1 MKIKFLAFPYY
12 IWLILFSVIPMFF
25 VVYYSITNSDGN
37 FTLENFLDLK
47 NYSSVFLRSIFLSTI
62 STLISF
68 FIGYPTAYAISKLE
82 KKWQKIAIAGIIL
95 QMWVS
100 FLLITYSLMT
110 AMESNGIINTI
121 LNFFGIDYPLINTP
135 WAVIIGM
142 VYSCL
147 PYMILPIHSSLS
159 KIDTSIIDAARDL
172 GANKLTIFWRIT
184 FPLSSPGIL
193 SGFLMVFAPDMSAF
207 IISKMLGGSENAL
220 IGEVIELKFLG
231 SEYNPW
237 SGSALALILMFFIMI
252 CTSIMNYF
260 VYDANKN

>member
-1 MKIKFLAFPYY
+1 ML
-12 IWLILFSVIPMFF
+12 F
-25 VVYYSITNSDGN
+25 VVFYSLTNSDGE
-37 FTLENFLDLK
+37 FTLENFMDLK
-47 NYSSVFLRSIFLSTI
+47 NYSVAFVRSILFSTV

-68 FIGYPTAYAISKLE
+68 IIGYPTAYAISKLSR
-82 KKWQKIAIAGIIL
+82 KWQKAAIAGIIL

-110 AMESNGIINTI
+110 AMESNGIINNI
-121 LNFFGIDYPLINTP
+121 LKIFGIDFPLINTP

-159 KIDTSIIDAARDL
+159 KMDKSIIEAAKDL
-172 GANKLTIFWRIT
+172 GANKATIFWRII

-207 IISKMLGGSENAL
+207 IISKMLGGNDNTL

-237 SGSALALILMFFIMI
+237 SGSAIALVLMFFIMI
-252 CTSIMNYF
+252 CTGIMNYF
-260 VYDANKN
+260 VYDKDKN